1 MSTKV
6 LKVMPLNMKGN
17 SVSLD
22 IWISFFLFLRF
33 TNSVGK
39 DPLNMIK
46 VGGGGEG
53 DTSGKRGREWYDR
66 CRLVEGTHISVI
78 LIVA

>member
-33 TNSVGK
+33 TNSVGRGILQEK
-39 DPLNMIK
+39 
-46 VGGGGEG
+46 GEG
-53 DTSGKRGREWYDR
+53 NGMTGVGLWKE
-66 CRLVEGTHISVI
+66 LISV
-78 LIVA
+78 LF